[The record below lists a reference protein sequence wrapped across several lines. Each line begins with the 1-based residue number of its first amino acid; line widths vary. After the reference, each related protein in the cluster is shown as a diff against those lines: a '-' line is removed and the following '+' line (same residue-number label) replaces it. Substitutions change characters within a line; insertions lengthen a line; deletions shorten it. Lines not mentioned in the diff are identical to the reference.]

1 MKDSAL
7 PVSSPPPA
15 SLRSIMKIQEQP
27 PASATSPAPAS
38 EKQVTNSNATEN
50 GTNQEGRACSVLV
63 LHQFLMISFTL
74 CESRCWHCYV

>member
-63 LHQFLMISFTL
+63 LQ
-74 CESRCWHCYV
+74 